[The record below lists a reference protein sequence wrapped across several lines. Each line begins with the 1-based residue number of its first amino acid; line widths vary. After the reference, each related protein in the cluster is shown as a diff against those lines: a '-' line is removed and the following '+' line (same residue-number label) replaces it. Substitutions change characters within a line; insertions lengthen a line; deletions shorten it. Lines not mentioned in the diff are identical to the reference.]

1 MMARVMSTRTEPSL
15 QHPQALEFHARP
27 FSAEELRNL
36 LSSAQGPCVSLYI
49 NPHKGTTNA
58 ASNRFEA
65 LVTQAEKLITQEN
78 RVSKVVHFL
87 QPLRAVSTAEFW
99 RHAPHGLAFFL
110 SPTSSVYYRLPIE
123 VEDRVIV
130 ADNFHLRPLM
140 EYVQDNQRFYLLVL
154 SEQHVSFFKGSMS
167 GLAPVP
173 VPGLHSTLVEALGTE
188 EHERQTASHQSSRGG
203 RYVVFGG
210 AGHSDKSRDEDMA
223 RFYRSVDA
231 ALWRVLRED
240 NAPLVLVG
248 SERDVHVYERISR
261 YPHLTHEHV
270 HGNHQKALAADLHK
284 LAMPV
289 IASEQ
294 RAKEQKIV
302 ELWNQE
308 VSPNRALDEI
318 RAIAQYAIQGRVR
331 HLLIERGTLLFGQM
345 DSATGALK
353 LHKEQSDAHDDDV
366 LDEIAEAVLLR
377 GGEVYSLEKGRM
389 PTRSPIAA
397 TLRW

>member
-1 MMARVMSTRTEPSL
+1 MSTRTQASL
-15 QHPQALEFHARP
+15 QHPQATEFHARP
-27 FSAEELRNL
+27 FSAEEMRGL
-36 LSSAQGPCVSLYI
+36 LSSEGGPCVSLYL
-49 NPHKGTTNA
+49 NPHKGASNA
-58 ASNRFEA
+58 APNRFEA
-65 LVTQAEKLITQEN
+65 LITQAEKLITQEN
-78 RVSKVVHFL
+78 RASRVTHFL
-87 QPLRAVSTAEFW
+87 EPLRAVSNPEFW

-110 SPTSSVYYRLPIE
+110 SPTRSVYYRLPIE

-173 VPGLHSTLVEALGTE
+173 VPGMHSTLVDALGTE
-188 EHERQTASHQSSRGG
+188 DHERQTASHQSSRGG

-223 RFYRSVDA
+223 RFYRTVDA
-231 ALWRVLRED
+231 ALWRILRED
-240 NAPLVLVG
+240 NAPMVLAG

-270 HGNHQKALAADLHK
+270 HGNHQKALASDLHK

-289 IASEQ
+289 IAGEQ
-294 RAKEQKIV
+294 RAKEQRIV

-318 RAIAQYAIQGRVR
+318 RAIAQYAVQGRVR
-331 HLLIERGTLLFGQM
+331 HLMIERGTMMFGQM
-345 DSATGALK
+345 DPATGALR

-366 LDEIAEAVLLR
+366 LDEIAEAVLMR

>member
-1 MMARVMSTRTEPSL
+1 MSTRTEPSL
-15 QHPQALEFHARP
+15 QHPKAVEFHARP
-27 FSAEELRNL
+27 FSAEEMRGL
-36 LSSAQGPCVSLYI
+36 LSTDSGPCVSLYL
-49 NPHKGTTNA
+49 NPHKGTSNA
-58 ASNRFEA
+58 AANRFEG

-78 RVSKVVHFL
+78 RASRVVHFL
-87 QPLRAVSTAEFW
+87 EPLRAISTADFW

-110 SPTSSVYYRLPIE
+110 SPTRSVYYRLPIE

-173 VPGLHSTLVEALGTE
+173 VPGMHSTLVDALGTE

-231 ALWRVLRED
+231 ALWRILRED
-240 NAPLVLVG
+240 NAPMVLVG
-248 SERDVHVYERISR
+248 SERDVHTYERISR
-261 YPHLTHEHV
+261 YPHLCHEHV
-270 HGNHQKALAADLHK
+270 HGNHQKAMATELHK

-289 IASEQ
+289 IGSEQ
-294 RAKEQKIV
+294 RSNEQRIV

-318 RAIAQYAIQGRVR
+318 RAIAQYAVQGRIR
-331 HLLIERGTLLFGQM
+331 HLLIERGTLVFGQM
-345 DSATGALK
+345 DPGTGALR

-366 LDEIAEAVLLR
+366 LDGIAEAVLLR